1 MCNNLDIL
9 RRDHFHRY
17 AVMPGGTD
25 GGQLCFSQGAQP
37 QWPRHW
43 ENREQHFSKRWRSG
57 IHRLPTV
64 QTRDH
69 WVRGGSV
76 DSTIFFS
83 CPRFCTDLYADSLFE
98 QLWQLSPSLQSIT
111 CMLSVPVSSS
121 TSTRLRQI
129 SLRFSSL
136 TSLQGNRREHRGA
149 GSCSRRQQKTN
160 DLPIR
165 LSQTLRHSRGV
176 DIHRRADV
184 RMAKQ
189 FLLHLYVCA
198 ILIEQSR
205 ICMSKCVPAKPFD
218 SGLFSRA
225 HQPAPLRSPSVPRH
239 SGTRAGEYPFT
250 SLEGLR
256 LTAAMFPQHFLK
268 SEVHRYWSSRV
279 LRLGFI

>member
-198 ILIEQSR
+198 ILIERNAAWQR
-205 ICMSKCVPAKPFD
+205 RHGYLQI
-218 SGLFSRA
+218 
-225 HQPAPLRSPSVPRH
+225 RSD
-239 SGTRAGEYPFT
+239 GEKDLQI
-250 SLEGLR
+250 LEFGHFRLR
-256 LTAAMFPQHFLK
+256 LRCIQFDRRDEQCGCGCCTLHANP
-268 SEVHRYWSSRV
+268 
-279 LRLGFI
+279 